1 MAKQPTTAVIQK
13 RAARKQRSEA
23 YTPQADPLL
32 SASEVCRELGGI
44 TRVTLW
50 RWRQEGLLPEPV
62 TMRGRNY
69 WRASVI
75 EGVKGGAPEVAA

>member
-1 MAKQPTTAVIQK
+1 MAKHTI
-13 RAARKQRSEA
+13 S
-23 YTPQADPLL
+23 YTPATDPLL
-32 SASEVCRELGGI
+32 SANEVRRELGGI

-62 TMRGRNY
+62 ALRGRLY

-75 EGVKGGAPEVAA
+75 EALKGDAPEVEA